1 MKAGGRRQ
9 WYFTKTIRFPDVDH
23 PVRILILWDRKNAKG
38 PAKIMATNRTYREGT
53 RILRVYRKRWTG
65 TETFH
70 PESPRLRRSGPAG
83 RDGKQHLG
91 MADINVAQG
100 GPAVPG

>member
-38 PAKIMATNRTYREGT
+38 PAKIMVTNRTYREGT
-53 RILRVYRKRWTG
+53 RIL
-65 TETFH
+65 
-70 PESPRLRRSGPAG
+70 
-83 RDGKQHLG
+83 
-91 MADINVAQG
+91 
-100 GPAVPG
+100 